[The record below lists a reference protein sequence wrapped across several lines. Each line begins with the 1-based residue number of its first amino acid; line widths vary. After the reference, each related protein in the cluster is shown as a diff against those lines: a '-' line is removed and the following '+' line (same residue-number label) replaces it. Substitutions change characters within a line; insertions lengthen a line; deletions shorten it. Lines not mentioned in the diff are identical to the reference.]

1 MNRHNLGCQA
11 SKILIASIAVG
22 LMAGCEQEQRETY
35 YPVTEAG
42 QTSDAP
48 QFCIKGYGDKASI
61 NEQFV
66 AMSHLIKDSANAKLI
81 SVDTAPACTYVGV
94 VKNVSTGKTTKLF
107 ALPTINESGEAGSKT
122 HYIAGD
128 MFNVNGVPSA
138 TYQDATPELA
148 KTSLAAPQTA
158 TSAKNPVKRTSS
170 TLQAGDALKYN
181 PHIDFFGGLSEK
193 QDVLE
198 KQLSMLEYGYNL
210 EGATVNPEGDLRMVI
225 FYDPFCPHCH
235 DLYKKLR
242 LNTSFAQRWVPISLG
257 LDERGAHL
265 GGMIAVHSK
274 TDNEKGVELMNQ
286 VMLTER
292 LPPLRE
298 KDKKLAEMVSDS
310 NTQFIL
316 PILIQEKAGSPFLF
330 VETGGGEIEF
340 FPGVPN
346 LLQIKKWE

>member
-1 MNRHNLGCQA
+1 MNRYNRGCQA
-11 SKILIASIAVG
+11 SKVLLASIAVG
-22 LMAGCEQEQRETY
+22 LIAGCEQQQSKTY
-35 YPVTEAG
+35 YPVNEAG
-42 QTSDAP
+42 QASDAS

-66 AMSHLIKDSANAKLI
+66 AMSHLIKDSENAKLI

-94 VKNVSTGKTTKLF
+94 VKNVSTGKMTKLF
-107 ALPTINESGEAGSKT
+107 VLPTINENGEAGAKT

-128 MFNVNGVPSA
+128 MFNADGLPST
-138 TYQDATPELA
+138 TYKDPTAP
-148 KTSLAAPQTA
+148 KPAAPA
-158 TSAKNPVKRTSS
+158 EVPEKPRRVIEEPSP

-210 EGATVNPEGDLRMVI
+210 DGATVNPEGNLRMVI

-274 TDNEKGVELMNQ
+274 TDNEKGVEMMSQ
-286 VMLTER
+286 VMLADR
-292 LPPLRE
+292 LPLLKA
-298 KDKKLAEMVSDS
+298 KDKALAEMVSDS

-330 VETGGGEIEF
+330 VETGGGRVEF
-340 FPGVPN
+340 FPGVPD
-346 LLQIKKWE
+346 LLQIQKWTLD